1 MNAYNIFDEKDY
13 STILYHA
20 VARSE
25 AEVQTL
31 AQEAG
36 LDIEGLEIEL
46 ERSNV
51 KDERGR
57 DIRPYIGDALVY

>member
-1 MNAYNIFDEKDY
+1 MNAYNIFAEKDY

-36 LDIEGLEIEL
+36 FDIEGLEVEL

-57 DIRPYIGDALVY
+57 DIKPYIGDALVS